1 MAANEIHLNDVGT
14 QFKLTISDA
23 GTAVDVSPSGT
34 TYTINFRK
42 PDGTCLTKTATP
54 FTDGTDGIISYIT
67 SSGDLDI
74 TGTWKLQA
82 LVDFPGPTE
91 FYSDIHSFRVHKN
104 IC

>member
-14 QFKLTISDA
+14 QFKLTVSDA
-23 GTAVDVSPSGT
+23 GTVVDVSPPGT

-42 PDGTCLTKTATP
+42 PDGTCLTKSATP
-54 FTDGTDGIISYIT
+54 FTDGTDGIISYKAA
-67 SSGDLDI
+67 SGDLDT

-82 LVDFPGPTE
+82 FVHFGATE
-91 FYSDIHSFRVHKN
+91 FYSDVQSFRVHKN